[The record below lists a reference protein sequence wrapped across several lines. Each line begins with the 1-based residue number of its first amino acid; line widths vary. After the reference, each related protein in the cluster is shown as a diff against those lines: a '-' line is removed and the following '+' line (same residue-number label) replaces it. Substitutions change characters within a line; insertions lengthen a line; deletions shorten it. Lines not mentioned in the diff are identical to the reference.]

1 MKSLSPYVLAK
12 RNLTMTI
19 LYMAVMTFL
28 AIYVASTSLYFA
40 IGFFVVVQS
49 IGVLMLRHYIKK
61 VKELKEDS
69 NPWMLVQSIRL
80 VANAHVP

>member
-12 RNLTMTI
+12 RNLAMTI
-19 LYMAVMTFL
+19 LFMAVMTFL

-49 IGVLMLRHYIKK
+49 IGILMLRHYIKK

-69 NPWMLVQSIRL
+69 NP
-80 VANAHVP
+80 